1 MCIERCI
8 FEEQM
13 KQKAILIG
21 ATGLIGK
28 ALIRVLTKDND
39 YSEVLLIARKKVEN
53 LPSKFKLIQ
62 INFDEIEKYKNEIT
76 GDVLFSTLG
85 TTLKTAGSKEAQ
97 YKIDFN
103 YQFNVAKIAS
113 ENRVKS
119 LVLLS
124 SAGANSK
131 SSIFYSR
138 MKGELDEAVQKLKFD
153 QVSII
158 RPSMLVGKREEFR
171 LSEKIFTPVMY
182 ILYII
187 PFARKYRPIKD
198 AVVAQAMINAVKEN
212 HSAYKIFELDDVFKL
227 SSNSTI

>member
-1 MCIERCI
+1 
-8 FEEQM
+8 M
-13 KQKAILIG
+13 KKAILIG

-28 ALIRVLTKDND
+28 ALIGQLTNDTD
-39 YSEVLLIARKKVEN
+39 YSEILLIARKKIEN
-53 LPSKFKLIQ
+53 LPAKFKLIQ
-62 INFDEIEKYKNEIT
+62 VNFDEIEKYKSEIT

-97 YKIDFN
+97 YKIDFD

-113 ENRVKS
+113 DNGVKN

-138 MKGELDEAVQKLKFD
+138 MKGELDEAVQNLKFD
-153 QVSII
+153 HVSII
-158 RPSMLVGKREEFR
+158 RPSMLVGKRGEFR
-171 LSEKIFTPVMY
+171 LSEKIVTPLAY
-182 ILYII
+182 IVNII

-198 AVVAQAMINAVKEN
+198 SIVARAMINAVKANE
-212 HSAYKIFELDDVFKL
+212 SSYRIYELGGVFELAR
-227 SSNSTI
+227 

>member
-1 MCIERCI
+1 LQWRCDLGFI
-8 FEEQM
+8 FKTEEM
-13 KQKAILIG
+13 KKAILIG

-28 ALIRVLTKDND
+28 ALIRALTNDTD
-39 YSEVLLIARKKVEN
+39 YSEVLLIARKKIEN
-53 LPSKFKLIQ
+53 LPAKFKLIQ
-62 INFDEIEKYKNEIT
+62 INFDEIEMCKSEIT

-97 YKIDFN
+97 YKIDFD
-103 YQFNVAKIAS
+103 YQYHVAKLAS
-113 ENRVKS
+113 DNGVKN

-138 MKGELDEAVQKLKFD
+138 MKGELDDAVQKLEFEH
-153 QVSII
+153 VSII

-171 LSEKIFTPVMY
+171 LSEKIFTPLAY
-182 ILYII
+182 IVNII

-198 AVVAQAMINAVKEN
+198 SIVAQAMINAVTTN
-212 HSAYKIFELDDVFKL
+212 QSTYKIYELGDVFKL
-227 SSNSTI
+227 AG

>member
-1 MCIERCI
+1 MQWNRNLGFVFKIEGV
-8 FEEQM
+8 
-13 KQKAILIG
+13 KKAILIG

-28 ALIRVLTKDND
+28 ALVRALREDTD
-39 YSEVLLIARKKVEN
+39 YSEVLLIARKKIEN
-53 LPSKFKLIQ
+53 LPAKFKLIQ
-62 INFDEIEKYKNEIT
+62 INFDEIEKYKNEMK

-97 YKIDFN
+97 YKIDFD
-103 YQFNVAKIAS
+103 YQFNVAKITS
-113 ENRVKS
+113 ENGVKN

-153 QVSII
+153 HISII
-158 RPSMLVGKREEFR
+158 RPSMLVGKRKEFR
-171 LSEKIFTPVMY
+171 LSEKIFTPLAY
-182 ILYII
+182 IVNII

-198 AVVAQAMINAVKEN
+198 SIVAQAMINAVKSN
-212 HSAYKIFELDDVFKL
+212 KSAYKIYELGEVFELAR
-227 SSNSTI
+227 

>member
-1 MCIERCI
+1 
-8 FEEQM
+8 M
-13 KQKAILIG
+13 KKAILIG

-28 ALIRVLTKDND
+28 ALIRQLAIDTA
-39 YSEVLLIARKKVEN
+39 YSEVLLIARKKIEN
-53 LPSKFKLIQ
+53 LPAKFKLIQ
-62 INFDEIEKYKNEIT
+62 VNFDEIEKYKSEIA

-97 YKIDFN
+97 YKIDFD

-113 ENRVKS
+113 DNGVKN

-138 MKGELDEAVQKLKFD
+138 MKGELDEAVRRLKFD
-153 QVSII
+153 HVSII

-182 ILYII
+182 ILCVI

-198 AVVAQAMINAVKEN
+198 SVVAKAMINAMKSN
-212 HSAYKIFELDDVFKL
+212 QSSYKIYELGEVFKL
-227 SSNSTI
+227 SSSLTI

>member
-1 MCIERCI
+1 
-8 FEEQM
+8 M
-13 KQKAILIG
+13 KKAILIG

-28 ALIRVLTKDND
+28 ALIRQLAIDTA
-39 YSEVLLIARKKVEN
+39 YSEVLLIARKKIEN
-53 LPSKFKLIQ
+53 LPAKFKLIQ
-62 INFDEIEKYKNEIT
+62 VNFDEIEKYKSEIS

-85 TTLKTAGSKEAQ
+85 TTLKTAGSKDAQ
-97 YKIDFN
+97 YKIDFD

-113 ENRVKS
+113 DNGVKN

-131 SSIFYSR
+131 SYIFYSR

-153 QVSII
+153 HVSII

-198 AVVAQAMINAVKEN
+198 VVVAKAMINAVKANES
-212 HSAYKIFELDDVFKL
+212 HYKIYELGDVFKL
-227 SSNSTI
+227 ASSSTI

>member
-1 MCIERCI
+1 
-8 FEEQM
+8 M
-13 KQKAILIG
+13 KKAILIG
-21 ATGLIGK
+21 ATGLIGR
-28 ALIRVLTKDND
+28 ALIRQLTADTD
-39 YSEVLLIARKKVEN
+39 YSEVLLIARKKIEN
-53 LPSKFKLIQ
+53 LPAKFQLIQ
-62 INFDEIEKYKNEIT
+62 LNFDEIEKCKSEIT

-97 YKIDFN
+97 YKIDFD

-113 ENRVKS
+113 DNGVKN

-124 SAGANSK
+124 SAGASSK

-153 QVSII
+153 HVSII

-171 LSEKIFTPVMY
+171 LSEKIFTPLAY
-182 ILYII
+182 IVNII

-198 AVVAQAMINAVKEN
+198 SIVAQAMINAVKSN
-212 HSAYKIFELDDVFKL
+212 QSAYKIYELGDVFKL
-227 SSNSTI
+227 SSKS

>member
-1 MCIERCI
+1 
-8 FEEQM
+8 M
-13 KQKAILIG
+13 KKAILIG

-28 ALIRVLTKDND
+28 ALVRALTEDTD
-39 YSEVLLIARKKVEN
+39 YSEVLLIARKKIEN
-53 LPSKFKLIQ
+53 LPAKFKLIQ
-62 INFDEIEKYKNEIT
+62 INFDEIEKYKNEMT

-97 YKIDFN
+97 YKIDFD
-103 YQFNVAKIAS
+103 YQFNVAKITS
-113 ENRVKS
+113 ENGVKN

-153 QVSII
+153 HVSII

-198 AVVAQAMINAVKEN
+198 AVVAKAMINAVKANES
-212 HSAYKIFELDDVFKL
+212 HYKIYELGDVFKL
-227 SSNSTI
+227 ALSSTI

>member
-1 MCIERCI
+1 
-8 FEEQM
+8 M
-13 KQKAILIG
+13 KKAILIG

-28 ALIRVLTKDND
+28 ALIRTLTNDSD
-39 YSEVLLIARKKVEN
+39 YSEVILIARKKIEN

-62 INFDEIEKYKNEIT
+62 LNFDEIEKYKSEIK

-97 YKIDFN
+97 YKIDFD

-113 ENRVKS
+113 ENGVKN

-153 QVSII
+153 HVSII

-171 LSEKIFTPVMY
+171 LSEKIFTPLAY
-182 ILYII
+182 IVNII

-198 AVVAQAMINAVKEN
+198 SIVAQAMINALKFN
-212 HSAYKIFELDDVFKL
+212 PSAYKIYELEDVFKL
-227 SSNSTI
+227 SSKS

>member
-1 MCIERCI
+1 
-8 FEEQM
+8 M
-13 KQKAILIG
+13 KKAILIG

-28 ALIRVLTKDND
+28 ALIRALTNDTD
-39 YSEVLLIARKKVEN
+39 YSEVLLIARKKIEN
-53 LPSKFKLIQ
+53 LPAKFKLIQ
-62 INFDEIEKYKNEIT
+62 VNFDEIEKYRSEIT

-97 YKIDFN
+97 YKIDFD

-113 ENRVKS
+113 DNGVKN

-153 QVSII
+153 HVSII

-171 LSEKIFTPVMY
+171 LSEKIFTPLAY
-182 ILYII
+182 IVNII

-198 AVVAQAMINAVKEN
+198 SIVAQAMINAMKSN
-212 HSAYKIFELDDVFKL
+212 QSAYKIYELGDVFKL
-227 SSNSTI
+227 SSKS

>member
-1 MCIERCI
+1 
-8 FEEQM
+8 M
-13 KQKAILIG
+13 KKAILIG

-28 ALIRVLTKDND
+28 ALIRTLTNDSD
-39 YSEVLLIARKKVEN
+39 YSEVILIARKKIEN

-62 INFDEIEKYKNEIT
+62 LNFDEIEKYKSEIK

-97 YKIDFN
+97 YKIDFD

-113 ENRVKS
+113 ENAVKN

-153 QVSII
+153 HVSII

-171 LSEKIFTPVMY
+171 LSEKIFTPLAY
-182 ILYII
+182 IVNII

-198 AVVAQAMINAVKEN
+198 SIVAQAMINALKFN
-212 HSAYKIFELDDVFKL
+212 PSAYKIYELEDVFKL
-227 SSNSTI
+227 SSKS

>member
-1 MCIERCI
+1 
-8 FEEQM
+8 M
-13 KQKAILIG
+13 KKAILIG

-28 ALIRVLTKDND
+28 ALIRSLTNDTD
-39 YSEVLLIARKKVEN
+39 YSEVLLIARKKIEN
-53 LPSKFKLIQ
+53 LPAKFKLIQ
-62 INFDEIEKYKNEIT
+62 VNFDEIEKYKSDIT

-97 YKIDFN
+97 YKIDFD
-103 YQFNVAKIAS
+103 YQFNVAKLAS
-113 ENRVKS
+113 DNGVKK

-138 MKGELDEAVQKLKFD
+138 MKGELDEAVQKLNFEN
-153 QVSII
+153 VSII

-171 LSEKIFTPVMY
+171 LAEKIFTPLAY
-182 ILYII
+182 IVYII

-198 AVVAQAMINAVKEN
+198 STVAKAMINAVKSN
-212 HSAYKIFELDDVFKL
+212 QSGYKIYELGEVFELAQ
-227 SSNSTI
+227 